1 MQTPWILVIVFDTSS
16 SLWLAHR
23 TTTGQA
29 RVAHRLGCTAYFLH
43 CLHLTADYG
52 CV

>member
-23 TTTGQA
+23 TTGQA

>member
-1 MQTPWILVIVFDTSS
+1 MQIKYSKMQTPWVLVIVFDTSS

-29 RVAHRLGCTAYFLH
+29 RVAHRLVVQHIFCTASI
-43 CLHLTADYG
+43 
-52 CV
+52 